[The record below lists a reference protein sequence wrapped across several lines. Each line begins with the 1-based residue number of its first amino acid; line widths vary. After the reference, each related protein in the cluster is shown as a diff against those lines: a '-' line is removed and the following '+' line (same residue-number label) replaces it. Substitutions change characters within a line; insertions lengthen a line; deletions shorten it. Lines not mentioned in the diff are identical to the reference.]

1 MVVVGK
7 TAAGSSAPARLSV
20 ERRPAGLA
28 TGSGLST
35 HRVWMIPAYAI
46 IALVAIALEHLRP
59 ERKQPFFRRGLF
71 TDGIYVVLSIGVR
84 IVFTN
89 TVAVAFTRFGAE
101 HFPGWVPVAVLA
113 DAPVWVQAVCVVV
126 VLDFFFYWMHRA
138 KHRWDWWWRLHETHH
153 SSRELDWFSSVRFH
167 PLEKILDRCVY
178 LLPLMFLG
186 AGAQALL
193 ILSIVDALI
202 ATFSHA
208 NIRMRIGPLIYVF
221 VGPEM
226 HRWHHARSS
235 DGQRSNFG
243 NNLSIFDWL
252 FGTARLRPTPPP
264 SFGIDE
270 ESFPE
275 GNFLKQFVFAF
286 RPFGDGP
293 ADEAAPEERTR

>member
-1 MVVVGK
+1 M
-7 TAAGSSAPARLSV
+7 L
-20 ERRPAGLA
+20 
-28 TGSGLST
+28 
-35 HRVWMIPAYAI
+35 PAYAI
-46 IALVAIALEHLRP
+46 IALVAIALEHFRP
-59 ERKQPFFRRGLF
+59 ERPQPFFRRGLF

-84 IVFTN
+84 LVFTN
-89 TVAVAFTRFGAE
+89 TVAVAFTRLGAE
-101 HFPGWVPVAVLA
+101 HFPSWVPVAVLA
-113 DAPVWVQAVCVVV
+113 ELPVWVQAVAVIV

-167 PLEKILDRCVY
+167 PVEKIVDRCIY
-178 LLPLMFLG
+178 LFPLTFLG
-186 AGAQALL
+186 VGEEALL

-226 HRWHHARSS
+226 HRWHHARSM
-235 DGQRSNFG
+235 DGQTSNFG

-252 FGTARLRPTPPP
+252 FGTAKLRPAQPA
-264 SFGIDE
+264 SFGIDDE
-270 ESFPE
+270 AFPE

-286 RPFGDGP
+286 RPFAQEPGVAETAEP
-293 ADEAAPEERTR
+293 TPRNR